1 MLVAGAVAVA
11 VAHPDL
17 SLHASQPA
25 AKPTPTPTQ
34 GQALTIV
41 AWDTRG
47 DLAHNRAFVSAAVT
61 RIRQRRPEIA
71 RIFFAGRLPD
81 GSRLALAGSDVFR
94 GIVATAVHALVVPPG
109 VAVNDAPVTE
119 VSPLTDPQQV
129 LAWAGRGSTG
139 HVYAVALSRPGP
151 VSFELS
157 PAVRFDE
164 NGAPKR
170 IWTPVYSEDGVVVV
184 DLGSNVD
191 PVVTVRA
198 SGPGVFPVP
207 ELVRVAG
214 VAGSS
219 PVPPQPVLQVQG
231 VDAPGYHGPDPEL
244 LVAGL
249 RESAVASVAEL
260 GTARLRVLWSGAP
273 WKQRRLAL
281 VLVTR
286 PDGTRLQV
294 LIGQQG
300 DTEFPAGV
308 RALPVG
314 APDVTPWLL
323 EPFTPQDPTF
333 VLCPTGAGTL
343 VYRRD
348 GQPVQRL
355 RVRPSGAVVV
365 VLPGPGAPSA
375 GGAVVTL
382 LDRAGRKVLRTTL
395 PEPGFDDPLALDSPS
410 ADAG

>member
-1 MLVAGAVAVA
+1 ML
-11 VAHPDL
+11 
-17 SLHASQPA
+17 
-25 AKPTPTPTQ
+25 
-34 GQALTIV
+34 
-41 AWDTRG
+41 
-47 DLAHNRAFVSAAVT
+47 
-61 RIRQRRPEIA
+61 E
-71 RIFFAGRLPD
+71 
-81 GSRLALAGSDVFR
+81 
-94 GIVATAVHALVVPPG
+94 
-109 VAVNDAPVTE
+109 
-119 VSPLTDPQQV
+119 
-129 LAWAGRGSTG
+129 
-139 HVYAVALSRPGP
+139 
-151 VSFELS
+151 
-157 PAVRFDE
+157 
-164 NGAPKR
+164 
-170 IWTPVYSEDGVVVV
+170 
-184 DLGSNVD
+184 
-191 PVVTVRA
+191 
-198 SGPGVFPVP
+198 
-207 ELVRVAG
+207 
-214 VAGSS
+214 
-219 PVPPQPVLQVQG
+219 VQG

-308 RALPVG
+308 RALPVS

-365 VLPGPGAPSA
+365 VLPGAGAPSA

>member
-1 MLVAGAVAVA
+1 M
-11 VAHPDL
+11 
-17 SLHASQPA
+17 
-25 AKPTPTPTQ
+25 
-34 GQALTIV
+34 
-41 AWDTRG
+41 
-47 DLAHNRAFVSAAVT
+47 
-61 RIRQRRPEIA
+61 
-71 RIFFAGRLPD
+71 
-81 GSRLALAGSDVFR
+81 
-94 GIVATAVHALVVPPG
+94 
-109 VAVNDAPVTE
+109 
-119 VSPLTDPQQV
+119 
-129 LAWAGRGSTG
+129 
-139 HVYAVALSRPGP
+139 
-151 VSFELS
+151 
-157 PAVRFDE
+157 
-164 NGAPKR
+164 
-170 IWTPVYSEDGVVVV
+170 
-184 DLGSNVD
+184 
-191 PVVTVRA
+191 
-198 SGPGVFPVP
+198 
-207 ELVRVAG
+207 
-214 VAGSS
+214 
-219 PVPPQPVLQVQG
+219 
-231 VDAPGYHGPDPEL
+231 
-244 LVAGL
+244 
-249 RESAVASVAEL
+249 ASVAEL

-365 VLPGPGAPSA
+365 VLPGAGAPSA